1 MSEQQLDPRTFDV
14 ADMFAGVSY
23 PTTVETF
30 YTNAGIAY
38 EFNKLAHEA
47 KDAVER
53 KDEDAAKAVEKR
65 REELLKESEKFRFE
79 FHLRGQSRDDR
90 EALRDA
96 VLAEF
101 PDGEPDLFGR
111 RTPNPEAEKA
121 YVNRFWALHIEKIV
135 RGDGAILLPDE
146 ATVRIIRGQA
156 PDSEIDKIEAAIQE
170 LSTGSKSGFES
181 LAQEHDFLSSA
192 SHEA

>member
-1 MSEQQLDPRTFDV
+1 MAESLDYRTFDV

-79 FHLRGQSRDDR
+79 FHLRGQSRDNR

-96 VLAEF
+96 ILEEF
-101 PDGEPDLFGR
+101 P
-111 RTPNPEAEKA
+111 
-121 YVNRFWALHIEKIV
+121 
-135 RGDGAILLPDE
+135 
-146 ATVRIIRGQA
+146 
-156 PDSEIDKIEAAIQE
+156 
-170 LSTGSKSGFES
+170 
-181 LAQEHDFLSSA
+181 
-192 SHEA
+192 